1 MACQRRMIHSEQ
13 KRKNGVPKKHDQKK
27 ERKDGVPKKHDPEK
41 KKKNGENQSRKGVV
55 IHLVDLS
62 IS

>member
-1 MACQRRMIHSEQ
+1 MIHSEQ

-27 ERKDGVPKKHDPEK
+27 ERKDGVPKKHGPEK
-41 KKKNGENQSRKGVV
+41 KKKKWRENQSRKGVV

-62 IS
+62 ISW